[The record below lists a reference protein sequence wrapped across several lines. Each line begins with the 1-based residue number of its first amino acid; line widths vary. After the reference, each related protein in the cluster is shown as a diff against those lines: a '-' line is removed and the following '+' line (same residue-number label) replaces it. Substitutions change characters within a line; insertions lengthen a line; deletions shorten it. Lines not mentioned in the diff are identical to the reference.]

1 MTRYLLSVHTG
12 ADTRPEEMTSEEVQK
27 GFARVAA
34 LEQEMMSSGAL
45 LFSGR
50 LAAPSAAKVVRAS
63 GRRIRMTDGPFL
75 ESKEAIGGFY
85 IIEAADDEVALDWAS
100 KTSAAISLPIEVR
113 PFWADSTEAHA
124 PGGASHG

>member
-12 ADTRPEEMTSEEVQK
+12 ADTRPEEMTGDEVQQ
-27 GFARVAA
+27 GYARVAE
-34 LEQEMMSSGAL
+34 LEQEMESSGAL

-50 LAAPSAAKVVRAS
+50 LEAPSAAKVVRAS

-100 KTSAAISLPIEVR
+100 KTSAAISMPIEVR
-113 PFWADSTEAHA
+113 PFWASADRSAQGPQER
-124 PGGASHG
+124 

>member
-12 ADTRPEEMTSEEVQK
+12 ADTRPEEMTGDEVQQ
-27 GFARVAA
+27 GYARVAE
-34 LEQEMMSSGAL
+34 LEQEMESSGAL
-45 LFSGR
+45 LFTGR
-50 LAAPSAAKVVRAS
+50 LEAPSAAKVVRAS

-100 KTSAAISLPIEVR
+100 KTSAAISMPIEVR
-113 PFWADSTEAHA
+113 PFWASADRSA
-124 PGGASHG
+124 PGPQER

>member
-12 ADTRPEEMTSEEVQK
+12 ADTRPEEMTGDEVQQ
-27 GFARVAA
+27 GYARVAE
-34 LEQEMMSSGAL
+34 LEQEMESSGAL

-50 LAAPSAAKVVRAS
+50 LEAPSAAKVVRAS

-100 KTSAAISLPIEVR
+100 KTSAAISMPIEVR
-113 PFWADSTEAHA
+113 PFWADSAEADA
-124 PGGASHG
+124 PGGGSHG